1 MKFYLLFIFII
12 AIGSCNSNRNS
23 LSLEK
28 LQQDSLAKVI
38 EDSTQLVK
46 NAKDSITLVGKPPQK
61 QYGLKIDKLFNFKTV
76 NMKKSTFSPAQI
88 AGILKEF
95 ENGKSAEEINREH
108 GVSKASLY
116 KWRQR
121 YGGLEASELKKIKE
135 LEEENARLKK
145 MYANLAMELDV
156 AKYIIEK
163 KL

>member
-1 MKFYLLFIFII
+1 
-12 AIGSCNSNRNS
+12 
-23 LSLEK
+23 
-28 LQQDSLAKVI
+28 
-38 EDSTQLVK
+38 
-46 NAKDSITLVGKPPQK
+46 
-61 QYGLKIDKLFNFKTV
+61 
-76 NMKKSTFSPAQI
+76 MKKSQFSPTQI

-95 ENGKSAEEINREH
+95 DNGKTAEQITREH

-121 YGGLEASELKKIKE
+121 YGGMEASELKRIKE